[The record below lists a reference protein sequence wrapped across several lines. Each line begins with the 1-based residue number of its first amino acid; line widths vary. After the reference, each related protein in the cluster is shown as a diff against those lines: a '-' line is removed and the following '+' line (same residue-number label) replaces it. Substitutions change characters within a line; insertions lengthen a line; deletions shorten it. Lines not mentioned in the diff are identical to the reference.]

1 MNTSLFRQVSLQRL
15 SSPEQLDQVLRVT
28 SPKSWTALVAVFL
41 LLIAAIVW
49 GFWGSIVTT
58 ATGQGVIVRTGGVLN
73 VVTRGGGLVL
83 NLNVK
88 TGEKVKAS
96 QVVATIAQPVLAEK
110 IRGIR
115 QALAEATEERA
126 RTWKLHSDAARL
138 QVDAIQRQQANAER
152 QIAEVEERVKLAKD
166 QLVAEEQLYAKG
178 LITKQQAVVANEK
191 VIGLQDQIAALH
203 AQIKQLDAQ
212 KFSAQSQTQQ
222 EDTEMQNRISSLQ
235 RDLEGAEKELS
246 LAENV
251 VSPYD
256 GDVLEVKV
264 YQGATVAMG
273 EPILSVQ
280 PEQHDLELLG
290 YLPSP
295 EAKDAK
301 VGMEVQVSPSTIK
314 REEFGFMRGEVMYI
328 SDYPATPASI
338 TRNFEN
344 ESLAKSLSGTGPV
357 TEVRILL
364 HRDPSTPSGF
374 KWSASKGP
382 SILMSSG
389 TICSLQVVTNR
400 ERPVSLVFPFL
411 KKTFGL
417 S

>member
-178 LITKQQAVVANEK
+178 LITKQQEVVANEK

-212 KFSAQSQTQQ
+212 KFSAQSQPQQ

-235 RDLEGAEKELS
+235 RDLEA
-246 LAENV
+246 A
-251 VSPYD
+251 
-256 GDVLEVKV
+256 
-264 YQGATVAMG
+264 
-273 EPILSVQ
+273 
-280 PEQHDLELLG
+280 
-290 YLPSP
+290 
-295 EAKDAK
+295 
-301 VGMEVQVSPSTIK
+301 
-314 REEFGFMRGEVMYI
+314 
-328 SDYPATPASI
+328 
-338 TRNFEN
+338 
-344 ESLAKSLSGTGPV
+344 
-357 TEVRILL
+357 
-364 HRDPSTPSGF
+364 
-374 KWSASKGP
+374 
-382 SILMSSG
+382 
-389 TICSLQVVTNR
+389 
-400 ERPVSLVFPFL
+400 
-411 KKTFGL
+411 
-417 S
+417 